1 MTSLNRQRAN
11 IVFSTLLD
19 SDQDLDLE
27 DLSCGGRDPS
37 QDRATAQL
45 AGSKTERRSYRTLRP
60 DEVARRERIFE
71 RDGVLRWIPE
81 SPLSFSQPIIGFCQ
95 IGGSLEDLV
104 MIVMNQQSSSLSDSP
119 SSSSPDLLHDLI
131 QLFSLEAYVL
141 FFSHRANTPQAF
153 IVLKKGCTSMQQ
165 LKAWTHALLVSR
177 VLSGRTEGHPHLN
190 HHHDLQQQQQ
200 HIFNIVS
207 RTLDFLNQDSRFQQF
222 YVQELVQAGWDLD
235 IAALETRP
243 GRRITISSPP

>member
-11 IVFSTLLD
+11 IVFSALLD

-27 DLSCGGRDPS
+27 TLRCGGRDTP
-37 QDRATAQL
+37 QDSATSQL
-45 AGSKTERRSYRTLRP
+45 AGSETERRSYKTLQP
-60 DEVARRERIFE
+60 EEVARRERIFE

-81 SPLSFSQPIIGFCQ
+81 SSLSFSHPIIGFCQ
-95 IGGSLEDLV
+95 IGGSLQDLV
-104 MIVMNQQSSSLSDSP
+104 MVIMNQQSSSLSNSP
-119 SSSSPDLLHDLI
+119 SPSTPDLLHDLI

-141 FFSHRANTPQAF
+141 FFSHRANIPQAF
-153 IVLKKGCTSMQQ
+153 IVLKKGCTTMQQ

-177 VLSGRTEGHPHLN
+177 VLSRRTEERPYLN
-190 HHHDLQQQQQ
+190 HHHNLQQQQQ
-200 HIFNIVS
+200 HIFNVVS

-222 YVQELVQAGWDLD
+222 YVQELVQSGWDLG

-243 GRRITISSPP
+243 GRRITIVSPP

>member
-11 IVFSTLLD
+11 IVFSALLD

-27 DLSCGGRDPS
+27 ALSRDPS

-81 SPLSFSQPIIGFCQ
+81 SPQSFSQPIIGFCQ

-104 MIVMNQQSSSLSDSP
+104 MVIMNQQSSSLSNSP

-141 FFSHRANTPQAF
+141 FFSHRDNTRAEERMHF
-153 IVLKKGCTSMQQ
+153 YAAAKG
-165 LKAWTHALLVSR
+165 
-177 VLSGRTEGHPHLN
+177 
-190 HHHDLQQQQQ
+190 
-200 HIFNIVS
+200 
-207 RTLDFLNQDSRFQQF
+207 LDTC
-222 YVQELVQAGWDLD
+222 
-235 IAALETRP
+235 ITR
-243 GRRITISSPP
+243 